1 VRVAVCACVV
11 LGIERITTAA
21 ATPTRTPAHSAT
33 PVAAAAGCSF
43 AQAGTGTFAS
53 TLCWLDLS
61 AYNPTS
67 ASKPAGQ
74 PMTVTLP
81 GGYTIRFNLHVSGGP
96 VAATSFPTFTDAFL
110 GNNGHYT
117 GVSGRPA
124 LNQTTRGT
132 TTTATLD
139 AITVTGPGG
148 TPETGYAFVGAD
160 AESTDRLE
168 SITWTANTPFT
179 LLEPV
184 GNACDSGSRLTG
196 VGTKTVTC
204 TASVSNTK
212 TGTAMLAAQAPSS
225 IAQEMVGGGHQ
236 GVAFGVLV
244 STVQLDK
251 AVTSRIDP
259 SDAFGVSIH
268 SLPSND
274 LLGSANTGTANTA
287 STGPITVL
295 TSDVGSSFTFAE
307 QITSGLPSNYTESWS
322 CTRNGASDP
331 ELPSGDIGRSAT
343 VTLGIGDF
351 VDCTITN
358 TSEPVGIVLQKE
370 AELPTDVNGNGL
382 TDAGDTIAFT
392 FTVTNTGVLPLSN
405 ISVSDPTIGSITC
418 PDTTLATGD
427 SETCTAD
434 NVYTVTAA
442 DEAAGSV
449 TNTATASGVPPGTT
463 FATGSPPSSTTTPT
477 ESPRPL
483 VSIIKTG
490 VASGG
495 FGSPL
500 RVGQTISYTYLV
512 TNIGN
517 VVLTSVAVD
526 DPALGSVTCPAPA
539 PPGLDIGQS
548 VTCTADSDYVVTA
561 ADVAR
566 GSVIDTATATG
577 DGGTGG
583 TSPPSDPST
592 EIVQTEPPAPEVA
605 IHKLGAV
612 APVTD
617 QDAAELGDTVHYTYL
632 VTNIGNVN
640 LTTVAVDDASIGSV
654 TCPTPAPPGLA
665 PGSSVTCTGDAPHT
679 VTQSDLDAG
688 EVTDTATATGVGEA
702 GGTSPQSD
710 PATVTIPTVDGDPQV
725 SVAKSGT
732 VSPAADQG
740 GVLVDDT
747 IAYSYLV
754 TNTGNVSLTSVTVN
768 DPTSG
773 PVTCPAPS
781 PALAPG
787 DSVTCTADT
796 SHAVTQD
803 DVNAGQVTDTATAT
817 GTGVRGGASPPS
829 DPTTVTIP
837 AATVVS
843 VSLDKLAVV
852 DPFGDQ
858 LGATVGDTIHYAY
871 LVTNTGNVSLTAVT
885 VDDPTIGPVTCPT
898 PSPPLA
904 PLSSVICTADNAHTV
919 TTADV
924 DAGFVTDTA
933 TAAGTGV
940 IGGTSGAS
948 DPATATIPTAPATPL
963 VAIAKNGAVSP
974 ASRQTGARRGDTIS
988 YSYLVTNIGN
998 VDLTSVAVADP
1009 SLGPVTCPAP
1019 AAPGLSPGASLTCAA
1034 DQTYTVGEADV
1045 EAGQVVDTATAT
1057 GVGVN
1062 GGVSARS
1069 HPSTVTIPTVAQRP
1083 DAGGGGDG
1091 PGNGGVPVGG
1101 VQTGGGAAWAGHA
1114 VRGEA
1119 AATLGLAAV
1128 LAFVLAL
1135 LVWVRRSR
1143 LQELVGVGVVVV
1155 CYGLP
1160 RWLWTWRLRWRQLG
1174 GSALGLV
1181 VAAVVAA
1188 ALPGGG
1194 AAPAGTSG
1202 ETAGGHPARTTPILP
1217 ASNHVHLTPTGMRI
1231 RVPSIGVDARVVS
1244 LGLNSDSTLQVPTNA
1259 TDAGWWSGGAA
1270 PGGRGAAV
1278 IVGHVNWGG
1287 NEGVFGRLHELLPGQ
1302 GVLVTNRDG
1311 VTDHYRVTST
1321 AVYPKVSF
1329 PTGLVYGPLPY
1340 RGLRLITC
1348 SGSFDPNTGHY
1359 ADNLIVF
1366 ARLTARTGPTAARTL

>member
-1 VRVAVCACVV
+1 MGSGIGVGVGPRSTEWGLALRVAACACMVV
-11 LGIERITTAA
+11 GIERIATAA
-21 ATPTRTPAHSAT
+21 ATPARTPPLSAA
-33 PVAAAAGCSF
+33 PLAAPAGCSF
-43 AQAGTGTFAS
+43 AQPGTGTYAS

-61 AYNPTS
+61 PYNPVS

-96 VAATSFPTFTDAFL
+96 VAATSFPTFVDAFL

-124 LNQTTRGT
+124 LDQATRGT

-139 AITVTGPGG
+139 GITVTGPGG
-148 TPETGYAFVGAD
+148 VPETGYAFVGAD

-168 SITWTANTPFT
+168 SITWTANTPLT

-184 GNACDSGSRLTG
+184 GNACNSGSGLTG

-204 TASVSNTK
+204 SASASNTK
-212 TGTAMLAAQAPSS
+212 TGTPMLAAQAPSS
-225 IAQEMVGGGHQ
+225 IAQEMVGGGRQ

-244 STVQLDK
+244 STVQLSK
-251 AVTSRIDP
+251 EVTSRIDP
-259 SDAFGVSIH
+259 SDAFGISIH

-274 LLGSANTGTANTA
+274 LLGSANTGTADTA
-287 STGPITVL
+287 STGPVTVL

-307 QITSGLPSNYTESWS
+307 QITSGLPSNYTASWS
-322 CTRNGASDP
+322 CTRNGDSDP
-331 ELPSGDIGRSAT
+331 ALPSGDIGPAAT

-358 TSEPVGIVLQKE
+358 TSKPVSIALQKH
-370 AELPTDVNGNGL
+370 AGVPTDVNGNGL
-382 TDAGDTIAFT
+382 TDAGDTIAYT
-392 FTVTNTGVLPLSN
+392 FTVTNTGVLPLSS
-405 ISVSDPTIGSITC
+405 ISVSDATAGSITC
-418 PDTTLATGD
+418 PGPTLATGA

-434 NVYTVTAA
+434 HVHTVTAA
-442 DEAAGSV
+442 DEAAGSF

-463 FATGSPPSSTTTPT
+463 LPTSSPPSSTTTPT
-477 ESPRPL
+477 ESPQPL

-490 VASGG
+490 VASDG

-500 RVGQTISYTYLV
+500 RVGETISYTYLV

-526 DPALGSVTCPAPA
+526 DPTLGSVTCPTPA
-539 PPGLDIGQS
+539 PPGIGIGGS
-548 VTCTADSDYVVTA
+548 ITCTADSVYVVTA
-561 ADVAR
+561 GDVAR
-566 GSVIDTATATG
+566 GFVTDTATATG
-577 DGGTGG
+577 EGGTGG

-605 IHKLGAV
+605 IHKLGVVSPA
-612 APVTD
+612 AD
-617 QDAAELGDTVHYTYL
+617 QDAAALGDTIDYAYL

-640 LTTVAVDDASIGSV
+640 LTSVAVDDPAIGSV

-665 PGSSVTCTGDAPHT
+665 PGSSVTCSADAPHT
-679 VTQSDLDAG
+679 VTQGDLDAG
-688 EVTDTATATGVGEA
+688 EVIDTATAAGVGEA
-702 GGTSPQSD
+702 GGTSPPSD
-710 PATVTIPTVDGDPQV
+710 PATVTIPTVEGEPQV
-725 SVAKSGT
+725 SIVKSGS
-732 VSPAADQG
+732 VSPPADQG

-747 IAYSYLV
+747 IAYSYVV

-768 DPTSG
+768 DPTGG
-773 PVTCPAPS
+773 PVTCPTPS
-781 PALAPG
+781 PSLAPG

-796 SHAVTQD
+796 PYTVTQD

-817 GTGVRGGASPPS
+817 GTGVRGGEAPPS
-829 DPTTVTIP
+829 DPSTVTIP
-837 AATVVS
+837 ATTVVS
-843 VSLDKLAVV
+843 VSLDKLAMV
-852 DPFGDQ
+852 DPIGDQ

-885 VDDPTIGPVTCPT
+885 VDDPAIGPVTCPA

-904 PLSSVICTADNAHTV
+904 PLGSVVCTADNAHTV
-919 TTADV
+919 TIADV

-933 TAAGTGV
+933 TATGTGV

-974 ASRQTGARRGDTIS
+974 ASHQAGARRGDTIS

-998 VDLTSVAVADP
+998 VDLTSVAVDDP
-1009 SLGPVTCPAP
+1009 TLGSVTCPAP
-1019 AAPGLSPGASLTCAA
+1019 AAPGLSPGHSLTCTA
-1034 DQTYTVGEADV
+1034 DQTYTVSQADV
-1045 EAGQVVDTATAT
+1045 DAGQVDDTATAT
-1057 GVGVN
+1057 GVGVS
-1062 GGVSARS
+1062 GGVSRRS
-1069 HPSTVTIPTVAQRP
+1069 DPSTVTIPAVAP
-1083 DAGGGGDG
+1083 PPEAGGDG
-1091 PGNGGVPVGG
+1091 PGPVDGGVPVGG
-1101 VQTGGGAAWAGHA
+1101 VQTGGRPAPAGNAA
-1114 VRGEA
+1114 RSEA
-1119 AATLGLAAV
+1119 LIAHGGLAGV
-1128 LAFVLAL
+1128 MAFVLAL
-1135 LVWVRRSR
+1135 RGRVRRSR
-1143 LQELVGVGVVVV
+1143 L
-1155 CYGLP
+1155 
-1160 RWLWTWRLRWRQLG
+1160 LG
-1174 GSALGLV
+1174 GFALVMV
-1181 VAAVVAA
+1181 VAAVVAP

-1194 AAPAGTSG
+1194 SAPADRPAA
-1202 ETAGGHPARTTPILP
+1202 TAVGHAARTTPILP
-1217 ASNHVHLTPTGMRI
+1217 PSNHVHLMRTGMRV
-1231 RVPSIGVDARVVS
+1231 RVPAIGVDASVVS

-1259 TDAGWWSGGAA
+1259 TDAGWWSGGTA

-1287 NEGVFGRLHELLPGQ
+1287 YEGAFGRLHEVVPGQ
-1302 GVLVTNRDG
+1302 DVLVTHRNG
-1311 VTDHYRVTST
+1311 VTDRYRVTST
-1321 AVYPKVSF
+1321 AIYPKISF

-1340 RGLRLITC
+1340 PGLRLITC
-1348 SGSFDPNTGHY
+1348 TGSFDPSTGHY

-1366 ARLTARTGPTAARTL
+1366 ARLTARTGPTAARTF

>member
-1 VRVAVCACVV
+1 MVV
-11 LGIERITTAA
+11 GIGRITTAA
-21 ATPTRTPAHSAT
+21 ATPERTPAPST
-33 PVAAAAGCSF
+33 AAAAAPTGCSF
-43 AQAGTGTFAS
+43 AQAGTGTYAS

-61 AYNPTS
+61 AYDPNP

-81 GGYTIRFNLHVSGGP
+81 GGYTIKFNLHVSGGP
-96 VAATSFPTFTDAFL
+96 VAATSFPTYNAAFL
-110 GNNGHYT
+110 GNHGHYT

-132 TTTATLD
+132 TTTATLTG
-139 AITVTGPGG
+139 ITVTGPGG

-160 AESTDRLE
+160 AESTDRQE

-184 GNACDSGSRLTG
+184 GNACNSGSGLTG

-204 TASVSNTK
+204 SATVTNTK
-212 TGTAMLAAQAPSS
+212 TGTPILAAQAPAS
-225 IAQEMVGGGHQ
+225 IAQEMVGGGRQ

-244 STVQLDK
+244 STVQLNK
-251 AVTSRIDP
+251 TVSSRIDP
-259 SDAFGVSIH
+259 SDAFGISIR
-268 SLPSND
+268 SLPSNN
-274 LLGSANTGTANTA
+274 LLGSDNTGAANTA
-287 STGPITVL
+287 STGPVTVL

-307 QITSGLPSNYTESWS
+307 QITSGLPSSYTGSWS
-322 CTRNGASDP
+322 CIRNGASDP
-331 ELPSGDIGRSAT
+331 ELPSGDIGPSAT

-351 VDCTITN
+351 VECTITN
-358 TSEPVGIVLQKE
+358 TSKPVGIALQKE
-370 AELPTDVNGNGL
+370 AGVPTDVNGNGL

-405 ISVSDPTIGSITC
+405 ISVSDPTAGSITC
-418 PDTTLATGD
+418 PHPTLATGA

-434 NVYTVTAA
+434 NVYTVSAA

-463 FATGSPPSSTTTPT
+463 LPTSSPPSSTTTPT
-477 ESPRPL
+477 ESPQPL

-490 VASGG
+490 VASDG

-500 RVGQTISYTYLV
+500 RVGETISYTYLV

-526 DPALGSVTCPAPA
+526 DPTLGPVTCPTPA

-548 VTCTADSDYVVTA
+548 VTCTADSVYVVTA

-566 GSVIDTATATG
+566 GFVVDTATATG
-577 DGGTGG
+577 EGGTGG
-583 TSPPSDPST
+583 TSPSSDPST
-592 EIVQTEPPAPEVA
+592 EIVKTEPPAPEVA
-605 IHKLGAV
+605 IHKLGVVSPV
-612 APVTD
+612 AD
-617 QDAAELGDTVHYTYL
+617 QDAAELGDTVQYTYL

-640 LTTVAVDDASIGSV
+640 LTSVAVDDPAIGSV

-665 PGSSVTCTGDAPHT
+665 PGSSVTCTADAPHT
-679 VTQSDLDAG
+679 VTQDDLDAG

-710 PATVTIPTVDGDPQV
+710 PATVTIPTVDGDPQISIV
-725 SVAKSGT
+725 KSGA
-732 VSPAADQG
+732 VSPPADQG

-768 DPTSG
+768 DPTIG

-781 PALAPG
+781 PSLAPG

-796 SHAVTQD
+796 PHTVTQA
-803 DVNAGQVTDTATAT
+803 DVDAGLVTDTATAT
-817 GTGVRGGASPPS
+817 GTGVRGGESPPS
-829 DPTTVTIP
+829 DPSTVTIP

-852 DPFGDQ
+852 DPTGDQ
-858 LGATVGDTIHYAY
+858 LGAQVGDIIHFTY
-871 LVTNTGNVSLTAVT
+871 LVTNTGNVSLTAVM
-885 VDDPTIGPVTCPT
+885 VGDPTIGPVTCPT

-933 TAAGTGV
+933 TATGTGV
-940 IGGTSGAS
+940 IGGSSDPS
-948 DPATATIPTAPATPL
+948 DPATATIPTAQATPL

-974 ASRQTGARRGDTIS
+974 ASRQAGARLGDTIS
-988 YSYLVTNIGN
+988 FSYLVTNIGN
-998 VDLTSVAVADP
+998 VDLTSVAVDDP
-1009 SLGPVTCPAP
+1009 ALGSVTCPAP
-1019 AAPGLSPGASLTCAA
+1019 AAPGLSPGDSLTCTA
-1034 DQTYTVGEADV
+1034 DQTHTVSQADV

-1057 GVGVN
+1057 GVGSS
-1062 GGVSARS
+1062 GGTSARS
-1069 HPSTVTIPTVAQRP
+1069 DPSTVTIPTVP
-1083 DAGGGGDG
+1083 PLPHTGGGEGNG
-1091 PGNGGVPVGG
+1091 PSNGGVPVGG
-1101 VQTGGGAAWAGHA
+1101 VQTGGRPAPAGHA

-1119 AATLGLAAV
+1119 LVALGSLAG
-1128 LAFVLAL
+1128 VLAL
-1135 LVWVRRSR
+1135 VLALRLRVRRSR
-1143 LQELVGVGVVVV
+1143 LLELVGVGVVVV
-1155 CYGLP
+1155 WYGLP
-1160 RWLWTWRLRWRQLG
+1160 RWLWTRLLRWRLLG

-1181 VAAVVAA
+1181 VAALVAA

-1194 AAPAGTSG
+1194 RAPSDAPAT
-1202 ETAGGHPARTTPILP
+1202 TATGHTARTTPILP
-1217 ASNHVHLTPTGMRI
+1217 VSNRVHLTRTGMRV
-1231 RVPSIGVDARVVS
+1231 RVPAIGVDANVVS

-1259 TDAGWWSGGAA
+1259 IDAGWWSGGTA
-1270 PGGRGAAV
+1270 PGRSGAAV

-1287 NEGVFGRLHELLPGQ
+1287 NDGVFGRLDEIRPGQ
-1302 GVLVTNRDG
+1302 DVLVTHRNG
-1311 VTDHYRVTST
+1311 VTDHYRVTTT
-1321 AVYPKVSF
+1321 AVYPKISF
-1329 PTGLVYGPLPY
+1329 PTRLVYGPLPY
-1340 RGLRLITC
+1340 PGLRLITC
-1348 SGSFDPNTGHY
+1348 AGSFDPSTGHY
-1359 ADNLIVF
+1359 DENLIVF
-1366 ARLTARTGPTAARTL
+1366 ARLTSRTAPTTVRTV